1 MNDHQRMFLV
11 GDNPFHGISHLS
23 QERARARG
31 KKAASP
37 EGAAELVLTALQSGA
52 NGFTFSVSDLTLSI
66 LRFMRKRRSGKLDLY
81 GMVPYAFEYVRTATQ
96 TGTPGLAK
104 RLARQIV
111 MSGDPGAIA
120 IGMKAAI
127 TMNPSDLLSTYL
139 TYEISRV
146 RSSASGEMNLVSL
159 LLNETVTDMAL
170 ALNLDWLFE
179 SYVRFLS
186 RRSIIPGFNTR
197 NFPFF
202 VRKFREWDMDTSH
215 ILVAT
220 PFNKAGFQMNPSKQE
235 CEKTLGDLPS
245 SIVLAISIL
254 AAGYLK
260 PLEAIDYV
268 ATLPNVKGVAVGISK
283 EKHALETFKTLEGKM
298 LKSKIGNYQQS

>member
-1 MNDHQRMFLV
+1 MNDQPMFLV

-37 EGAAELVLTALQSGA
+37 EEAAELVLTALQSGA
-52 NGFTFSVSDLTLSI
+52 NGFTFSVSNLTLSI
-66 LRFMRKRRSGKLDLY
+66 LRFMRKRRSTKLDLY
-81 GMVPYAFEYVRTATQ
+81 AMVPYAFEYVRTATQ

-111 MSGDPGAIA
+111 MSGDPEAIV

-146 RSSASGEMNLVSL
+146 KSSAGREMNLVSL
-159 LLNETVTDMAL
+159 LLNEVVTDMAL

-179 SYVRFLS
+179 SYMRFLS
-186 RRSIIPGFNTR
+186 RRSITPGFNTR

-202 VRKFREWDMDTSH
+202 VRKFREWNIDTRN

-220 PFNKAGFQMNPSKQE
+220 PLNKAGFQMNPSKQE
-235 CEKTLGDLPS
+235 CEKTLGNLPS
-245 SIVLAISIL
+245 PIVLAISIL
-254 AAGYLK
+254 AAGYLQ
-260 PLEAIDYV
+260 PTV
-268 ATLPNVKGVAVGISK
+268 AMEYLANLPNLKGIVAGVST
-283 EKHALETFKTLEGKM
+283 EQQARETFTLLRDNFQNAK
-298 LKSKIGNYQQS
+298 

>member
-1 MNDHQRMFLV
+1 MNDQPMFLV

-37 EGAAELVLTALQSGA
+37 EEAAELVLTALQSGA

-66 LRFMRKRRSGKLDLY
+66 LRFMQKRRSIKLDLY
-81 GMVPYAFEYVRTATQ
+81 AMVPYAFEYVRIATQ

-111 MSGDPGAIA
+111 MSGGPGAIV

-127 TMNPSDLLSTYL
+127 MMNPSDLLSTYL

-146 RSSASGEMNLVSL
+146 RSSVGRKMNLVSL
-159 LLNETVTDMAL
+159 LLNEVVTDMAL

-202 VRKFREWDMDTSH
+202 VRKFREWSIDTRN

-235 CEKTLGDLPS
+235 CEKTLSDLPS
-245 SIVLAISIL
+245 PIVLAISIL
-254 AAGYLK
+254 AAGYLQ
-260 PLEAIDYV
+260 PTVAMDYL
-268 ATLPNVKGVAVGISK
+268 ANLPNLKGIVAGVST
-283 EKHALETFKTLEGKM
+283 EQQARETFTLLRDNFQNAK
-298 LKSKIGNYQQS
+298 

>member
-1 MNDHQRMFLV
+1 MNDQPMFLV

-31 KKAASP
+31 KRAASS
-37 EGAAELVLTALQSGA
+37 EEAAELVLTALQSGA

-66 LRFMRKRRSGKLDLY
+66 LRSMRKRRSGRLDLY
-81 GMVPYAFEYVRTATQ
+81 AMVPYAFEYVRTATQ

-104 RLARQIV
+104 GLARQIV
-111 MSGDPGAIA
+111 MSGGPRAIA

-127 TMNPSDLLSTYL
+127 TMNPSDLLSAYL

-146 RSSASGEMNLVSL
+146 KSSAGREMNLVSL
-159 LLNETVTDMAL
+159 LLNEVVTDMAL
-170 ALNLDWLFE
+170 ALDFDWLFE

-202 VRKFREWDMDTSH
+202 VRKFREWNIDTSH
-215 ILVAT
+215 ILIAT

-235 CEKTLGDLPS
+235 CEKTLSNLSNP
-245 SIVLAISIL
+245 IVLAISIL
-254 AAGYLK
+254 AAGYLQ
-260 PLEAIDYV
+260 PLEAIEYL
-268 ATLPNVKGVAVGISK
+268 AQLPNLRGVVVGVSRK
-283 EKHALETFKTLEGKM
+283 QQALETFRLLKNSLRKTK
-298 LKSKIGNYQQS
+298 